1 MAVKHGFLPEF
12 VPGTEE
18 WGSYVERAEH
28 YFEANGVDTQETR
41 RAVLLSSCGAPTYRL
56 IRNLSTPLKPGEK
69 TYKEIVEL
77 VASHL
82 QPKPSVIMQRF
93 KFNSRVRGEG
103 ESIADFAAALRQLSE
118 HCAFGDTLQDVLRDR
133 LVCGVKD
140 ERIQRRLLGEVELT
154 FARAFQI
161 ALAVESANKHAIE
174 LQSSVPTTVPPV
186 INAVGSR
193 PKDKAKKV
201 IECYR
206 CGGNHYASSCRF
218 KGAICSQCGKRGHLA
233 KVCRGVTH
241 KREDAVEKTHRI
253 NDEENEEEVLQTL
266 NVLGLPKV
274 QPFIVPMEINGARID
289 MELDTGAAMTVISKR
304 MFEDLWGSS
313 EKGVPTLHPTGTRL
327 STYTGE
333 PLSIAGVAEVV
344 VSYKSQTARLPL
356 LVVNAKGPNLLG
368 RNWLQVIKIDWG
380 EIHNVR
386 VNKNLEELLEK
397 HRVVFQDELGT
408 LKGVFAKFSVD
419 PLVSP
424 RFYKAR
430 SVPYVLKDK
439 IEVELRRLETSGVIR
454 PVPFA
459 DWAAPIVPIVKED
472 GTVRICGDYKLTVN
486 QASKLESYP
495 VPRVEDLF
503 ASLSGGRLFS
513 KIDLTNAYQQM
524 RLDDASKA
532 YTTINTHK
540 GLFEYNRLPFGVASA
555 PAMFQRAME
564 CVLQGI
570 DHTVVYVD
578 DILVTGASI
587 EEHLHTLDKVLSK
600 LAESGLRLKK
610 AKCIFM
616 ASSVEYLGHRID
628 REGLHPTDAKVQAI
642 NEAQSPKNITELKSF
657 LGLLNYY
664 SKFLPNLA
672 SKLSSLYQLL
682 RKQQKWSWTSEQEQ
696 AFAAAKNMLKTSAL
710 LVHYDSHKPILLACD
725 ASPYGIG
732 AVLSHEMEDGS
743 ERPIGF
749 VSRTLSPAEKG
760 YSQLDKE
767 ALAIYFG
774 VSKFHQYLYGRP
786 FTIFS
791 DHKPLIYLFGE
802 HRGIPPMASSR
813 IQRWALALSTY
824 QYSIRYKSGAQ
835 HANADAFSRLPSPQ
849 SISCVSTP
857 GDVLTLLDLLSTIP
871 ITVSQIRGWTDRD
884 PVLSRVRGFVKS
896 GWPGGNL
903 GDDLSSYQQ
912 KKNELSVLDGCLLWG
927 ARVIIPPQGRQQVLA
942 ELHESH
948 PGINKMKGLA
958 RGYVWWP
965 NMDKEIEDVVKQCD
979 TCQSSRFLPPVA
991 PLHPWEWPQEPW
1003 SRVHIDFAGP
1013 FMGHMFLVLIDAHSK
1028 WLEVHLMKSISA
1040 VPTIERLKSIFAI
1053 HGVPRKIVTDN
1064 GPAFVSEEFR
1074 LFMSQ
1079 NGIIHVKSAPYHPS
1093 TNGLAER
1100 AVQTFK
1106 QGLLH
1111 QKLGSIETKLSC
1123 FLFKYRLTPHSTTGS
1138 SPAELLLGRRPRS
1151 RLDILHPDLAVRVE
1165 SRQAAQKQDHDTRG
1179 ISERKFVEGDL
1190 VYVRDFRFPKKW
1202 IPGVIVTVTGP
1213 LSYTV
1218 KIGSGVVRRH
1228 IDHLRARHNSQVD
1241 ASDDVYVDNPN
1252 DITSGPSSAPVV
1264 SPSSSDERAVPTAD
1278 SSPSE
1283 PCVQAPPEVPPSI
1296 PSTVGSPVASA
1307 EDNDVPQPPVP
1318 ISAPVR
1324 RSTRV
1329 RKTPDY
1335 YGH

>member
-18 WGSYVERAEH
+18 WGSYVEH
-28 YFEANGVDTQETR
+28 YFVANGVDTQETR

-56 IRNLSTPLKPGEK
+56 IRNLSTPLKPGEI

-103 ESIADFAAALRQLSE
+103 ESIADFAAALRQLLE
-118 HCAFGDTLQDVLRDR
+118 YCAFGDTLQDVLRDR

-161 ALAVESANKHAIE
+161 ALAVESVNKHAIE

-333 PLSIAGVAEVV
+333 LLSIAGVAEVV

-397 HRVVFQDELGT
+397 HRVLFQDELGT

-439 IEVELRRLETSGVIR
+439 IEMELRRLETSGVIR

-513 KIDLTNAYQQM
+513 KIDPHLTNAYQQM

-555 PAMFQRAME
+555 PAMFQSAME

-600 LAESGLRLKK
+600 LAENGLRLKK

-616 ASSVEYLGHRID
+616 ASSVEYLGHHID

-696 AFAAAKNMLKTSAL
+696 AFAAAKNMLTTSAL

-749 VSRTLSPAEKG
+749 VSRTLSPVEKG

-791 DHKPLIYLFGE
+791 DH
-802 HRGIPPMASSR
+802 
-813 IQRWALALSTY
+813 
-824 QYSIRYKSGAQ
+824 
-835 HANADAFSRLPSPQ
+835 
-849 SISCVSTP
+849 
-857 GDVLTLLDLLSTIP
+857 
-871 ITVSQIRGWTDRD
+871 
-884 PVLSRVRGFVKS
+884 
-896 GWPGGNL
+896 
-903 GDDLSSYQQ
+903 
-912 KKNELSVLDGCLLWG
+912 
-927 ARVIIPPQGRQQVLA
+927 
-942 ELHESH
+942 
-948 PGINKMKGLA
+948 
-958 RGYVWWP
+958 
-965 NMDKEIEDVVKQCD
+965 
-979 TCQSSRFLPPVA
+979 
-991 PLHPWEWPQEPW
+991 
-1003 SRVHIDFAGP
+1003 
-1013 FMGHMFLVLIDAHSK
+1013 
-1028 WLEVHLMKSISA
+1028 
-1040 VPTIERLKSIFAI
+1040 
-1053 HGVPRKIVTDN
+1053 
-1064 GPAFVSEEFR
+1064 
-1074 LFMSQ
+1074 
-1079 NGIIHVKSAPYHPS
+1079 
-1093 TNGLAER
+1093 
-1100 AVQTFK
+1100 
-1106 QGLLH
+1106 
-1111 QKLGSIETKLSC
+1111 
-1123 FLFKYRLTPHSTTGS
+1123 
-1138 SPAELLLGRRPRS
+1138 
-1151 RLDILHPDLAVRVE
+1151 
-1165 SRQAAQKQDHDTRG
+1165 
-1179 ISERKFVEGDL
+1179 
-1190 VYVRDFRFPKKW
+1190 
-1202 IPGVIVTVTGP
+1202 
-1213 LSYTV
+1213 
-1218 KIGSGVVRRH
+1218 
-1228 IDHLRARHNSQVD
+1228 
-1241 ASDDVYVDNPN
+1241 
-1252 DITSGPSSAPVV
+1252 
-1264 SPSSSDERAVPTAD
+1264 
-1278 SSPSE
+1278 
-1283 PCVQAPPEVPPSI
+1283 
-1296 PSTVGSPVASA
+1296 
-1307 EDNDVPQPPVP
+1307 
-1318 ISAPVR
+1318 
-1324 RSTRV
+1324 
-1329 RKTPDY
+1329 
-1335 YGH
+1335 

>member
-1 MAVKHGFLPEF
+1 MAAKHGFLPEF

-28 YFEANGVDTQETR
+28 YFVANGVDTQATR

-103 ESIADFAAALRQLSE
+103 ESIADFVAVLRQLSE

-304 MFEDLWGSS
+304 MFEDLWGSC
-313 EKGVPTLHPTGTRL
+313 EKGMPTLHPTATRL

-344 VSYKSQTARLPL
+344 VSYKSQTASLPL
-356 LVVNAKGPNLLG
+356 LVVNSKGPNLLG

-397 HRVVFQDELGT
+397 HRVLFQDELGT

-513 KIDLTNAYQQM
+513 KI
-524 RLDDASKA
+524 S
-532 YTTINTHK
+532 
-540 GLFEYNRLPFGVASA
+540 
-555 PAMFQRAME
+555 
-564 CVLQGI
+564 
-570 DHTVVYVD
+570 
-578 DILVTGASI
+578 
-587 EEHLHTLDKVLSK
+587 
-600 LAESGLRLKK
+600 
-610 AKCIFM
+610 
-616 ASSVEYLGHRID
+616 
-628 REGLHPTDAKVQAI
+628 
-642 NEAQSPKNITELKSF
+642 
-657 LGLLNYY
+657 
-664 SKFLPNLA
+664 
-672 SKLSSLYQLL
+672 
-682 RKQQKWSWTSEQEQ
+682 
-696 AFAAAKNMLKTSAL
+696 
-710 LVHYDSHKPILLACD
+710 
-725 ASPYGIG
+725 
-732 AVLSHEMEDGS
+732 
-743 ERPIGF
+743 
-749 VSRTLSPAEKG
+749 
-760 YSQLDKE
+760 
-767 ALAIYFG
+767 
-774 VSKFHQYLYGRP
+774 
-786 FTIFS
+786 
-791 DHKPLIYLFGE
+791 
-802 HRGIPPMASSR
+802 
-813 IQRWALALSTY
+813 
-824 QYSIRYKSGAQ
+824 
-835 HANADAFSRLPSPQ
+835 
-849 SISCVSTP
+849 
-857 GDVLTLLDLLSTIP
+857 
-871 ITVSQIRGWTDRD
+871 
-884 PVLSRVRGFVKS
+884 
-896 GWPGGNL
+896 
-903 GDDLSSYQQ
+903 
-912 KKNELSVLDGCLLWG
+912 
-927 ARVIIPPQGRQQVLA
+927 
-942 ELHESH
+942 
-948 PGINKMKGLA
+948 
-958 RGYVWWP
+958 
-965 NMDKEIEDVVKQCD
+965 
-979 TCQSSRFLPPVA
+979 
-991 PLHPWEWPQEPW
+991 
-1003 SRVHIDFAGP
+1003 
-1013 FMGHMFLVLIDAHSK
+1013 
-1028 WLEVHLMKSISA
+1028 
-1040 VPTIERLKSIFAI
+1040 
-1053 HGVPRKIVTDN
+1053 
-1064 GPAFVSEEFR
+1064 
-1074 LFMSQ
+1074 
-1079 NGIIHVKSAPYHPS
+1079 
-1093 TNGLAER
+1093 
-1100 AVQTFK
+1100 
-1106 QGLLH
+1106 
-1111 QKLGSIETKLSC
+1111 
-1123 FLFKYRLTPHSTTGS
+1123 
-1138 SPAELLLGRRPRS
+1138 
-1151 RLDILHPDLAVRVE
+1151 ILHPDLAVRVE

-1278 SSPSE
+1278 SSSSE
-1283 PCVQAPPEVPPSI
+1283 PCVQAPPEIPPSI
-1296 PSTVGSPVASA
+1296 PPAVGIPVASA
-1307 EDNDVPQPPVP
+1307 EDNDIPQPQVP

-1329 RKTPDY
+1329 RKPPDY
-1335 YGH
+1335 YGY

>member
-28 YFEANGVDTQETR
+28 YFVANGVDTQETR
-41 RAVLLSSCGAPTYRL
+41 RAVLLSSCGAPTFP
-56 IRNLSTPLKPGEK
+56 IHPG
-69 TYKEIVEL
+69 T
-77 VASHL
+77 
-82 QPKPSVIMQRF
+82 
-93 KFNSRVRGEG
+93 
-103 ESIADFAAALRQLSE
+103 
-118 HCAFGDTLQDVLRDR
+118 TL
-133 LVCGVKD
+133 
-140 ERIQRRLLGEVELT
+140 
-154 FARAFQI
+154 
-161 ALAVESANKHAIE
+161 
-174 LQSSVPTTVPPV
+174 
-186 INAVGSR
+186 
-193 PKDKAKKV
+193 
-201 IECYR
+201 
-206 CGGNHYASSCRF
+206 YASPT
-218 KGAICSQCGKRGHLA
+218 A
-233 KVCRGVTH
+233 
-241 KREDAVEKTHRI
+241 
-253 NDEENEEEVLQTL
+253 
-266 NVLGLPKV
+266 LP
-274 QPFIVPMEINGARID
+274 
-289 MELDTGAAMTVISKR
+289 
-304 MFEDLWGSS
+304 GS
-313 EKGVPTLHPTGTRL
+313 
-327 STYTGE
+327 Y
-333 PLSIAGVAEVV
+333 
-344 VSYKSQTARLPL
+344 
-356 LVVNAKGPNLLG
+356 
-368 RNWLQVIKIDWG
+368 
-380 EIHNVR
+380 
-386 VNKNLEELLEK
+386 
-397 HRVVFQDELGT
+397 
-408 LKGVFAKFSVD
+408 
-419 PLVSP
+419 SP
-424 RFYKAR
+424 
-430 SVPYVLKDK
+430 V
-439 IEVELRRLETSGVIR
+439 R

-513 KIDLTNAYQQM
+513 KFDLTNAYQQM

-749 VSRTLSPAEKG
+749 VSRTLSPAGKG

-871 ITVSQIRGWTDRD
+871 IT
-884 PVLSRVRGFVKS
+884 
-896 GWPGGNL
+896 
-903 GDDLSSYQQ
+903 
-912 KKNELSVLDGCLLWG
+912 
-927 ARVIIPPQGRQQVLA
+927 GRQQVLA

-965 NMDKEIEDVVKQCD
+965 SMDKEIEDVVKQCD

-1040 VPTIERLKSIFAI
+1040 VPTIERLKSIFSI

-1179 ISERKFVEGDL
+1179 NSEQ
-1190 VYVRDFRFPKKW
+1190 
-1202 IPGVIVTVTGP
+1202 GVIVTVTGP

-1264 SPSSSDERAVPTAD
+1264 SPSSLDERAVPTAD

-1296 PSTVGSPVASA
+1296 PSTVGIPVASA
-1307 EDNDVPQPPVP
+1307 EDNGVPQPPVP

-1329 RKTPDY
+1329 RKPPDY

>member
-1 MAVKHGFLPEF
+1 M
-12 VPGTEE
+12 
-18 WGSYVERAEH
+18 
-28 YFEANGVDTQETR
+28 
-41 RAVLLSSCGAPTYRL
+41 
-56 IRNLSTPLKPGEK
+56 
-69 TYKEIVEL
+69 
-77 VASHL
+77 
-82 QPKPSVIMQRF
+82 
-93 KFNSRVRGEG
+93 
-103 ESIADFAAALRQLSE
+103 
-118 HCAFGDTLQDVLRDR
+118 
-133 LVCGVKD
+133 
-140 ERIQRRLLGEVELT
+140 
-154 FARAFQI
+154 
-161 ALAVESANKHAIE
+161 
-174 LQSSVPTTVPPV
+174 
-186 INAVGSR
+186 
-193 PKDKAKKV
+193 
-201 IECYR
+201 
-206 CGGNHYASSCRF
+206 
-218 KGAICSQCGKRGHLA
+218 
-233 KVCRGVTH
+233 
-241 KREDAVEKTHRI
+241 
-253 NDEENEEEVLQTL
+253 
-266 NVLGLPKV
+266 
-274 QPFIVPMEINGARID
+274 
-289 MELDTGAAMTVISKR
+289 
-304 MFEDLWGSS
+304 
-313 EKGVPTLHPTGTRL
+313 
-327 STYTGE
+327 
-333 PLSIAGVAEVV
+333 
-344 VSYKSQTARLPL
+344 
-356 LVVNAKGPNLLG
+356 
-368 RNWLQVIKIDWG
+368 
-380 EIHNVR
+380 
-386 VNKNLEELLEK
+386 
-397 HRVVFQDELGT
+397 
-408 LKGVFAKFSVD
+408 
-419 PLVSP
+419 
-424 RFYKAR
+424 
-430 SVPYVLKDK
+430 
-439 IEVELRRLETSGVIR
+439 IR

-486 QASKLESYP
+486 QASKLESYS

-600 LAESGLRLKK
+600 LGESGLRLKK

-672 SKLSSLYQLL
+672 SKLSSLYKLL

-835 HANADAFSRLPSPQ
+835 HANADAFSRLSSPQ

-912 KKNELSVLDGCLLWG
+912 RKNELSVLDGCLLWG

-1003 SRVHIDFAGP
+1003 SRLHIDFAGP

-1064 GPAFVSEEFR
+1064 GLAFVSEEFR
-1074 LFMSQ
+1074 LFTSQ

-1138 SPAELLLGRRPRS
+1138 SPAELLLGRRPCS

-1278 SSPSE
+1278 SSSSE

-1296 PSTVGSPVASA
+1296 PSTVGIPVASA
-1307 EDNDVPQPPVP
+1307 EDNDIPQPQVP

-1329 RKTPDY
+1329 RKPPDY
-1335 YGH
+1335 YGY